1 MPELQ
6 KVSAQLWNSQ
16 LKQLR
21 AKCLDANFRYM
32 LRLEEFLKDFME
44 VVEKLN
50 VKNIDGLINTNNE
63 NIKQFLQLYA
73 ND

>member
-1 MPELQ
+1 
-6 KVSAQLWNSQ
+6 
-16 LKQLR
+16 
-21 AKCLDANFRYM
+21 M

-44 VVEKLN
+44 IVEKLN
-50 VKNIDGLINTNNE
+50 IKNIDSLINTNNE